1 MGMDAFTLHLELR
14 NALSLSDELGR
25 HEHAIGNDS
34 LAGQLAALRTALGEL
49 ERDVGRSHERSV
61 SPNPTLV
68 ERLERGLAVLRDRL
82 EEIPAAL
89 RPRLGQLLASVER
102 IIFVEVR
109 PRSPIPSKP
118 LLGVLPLG
126 RVIPQDVH
134 SVMDYLVAAAYLAS
148 ARLATTKRGRA
159 VGMFLGANVGGVSL
173 LTDYR
178 LSAAKVI
185 PIEVHEVLDH
195 VSGAGAVAAPFVL
208 GYAKKDRVAAAI
220 QIAAG
225 IGTILASLFTDYRAA
240 RGVGRA
246 IRSRGGPQ
254 AGRFKKQRV
263 PEAQRPL
270 EGLSSPSV
278 LPRLDV

>member
-1 MGMDAFTLHLELR
+1 MDAFTLHLELR

-49 ERDVGRSHERSV
+49 ERDVGRSHDRNV

-68 ERLERGLAVLRDRL
+68 ERLERGLHVLRDRL
-82 EEIPAAL
+82 EEIPAVL

-102 IIFVEVR
+102 IIFAELR

-118 LLGVLPLG
+118 LLGILPLK
-126 RVIPQDVH
+126 RLIPQDVH
-134 SVMDYLVAAAYLAS
+134 SVMDYLVSAAYLVS
-148 ARLATTKRGRA
+148 ARLATTKRARA
-159 VGMFLGANVGGVSL
+159 VGLLLGSNVGGVSL

-195 VSGAGAVAAPFVL
+195 VSGAGGAAAPFVL
-208 GYAKKDRVAAAI
+208 GYAKKDRIAATI

-246 IRSRGGPQ
+246 IRSRGGPY
-254 AGRFKKQRV
+254 AGRYKKQRV
-263 PEAQRPL
+263 PEVQRPL
-270 EGLSSPSV
+270 EGLSSPSFI
-278 LPRLDV
+278 PRLEV

>member
-1 MGMDAFTLHLELR
+1 MDAFTLHLELR

-49 ERDVGRSHERSV
+49 EREAGRSHEAQV
-61 SPNPTLV
+61 PPNPTLI
-68 ERLERGLAVLRDRL
+68 ERLERGLGVLRDRL
-82 EEIPAAL
+82 EEVPATL

-102 IIFVEVR
+102 IIFVELR
-109 PRSPIPSKP
+109 PRAPIPSKP
-118 LLGVLPLG
+118 LLGALPLK

-134 SVMDYLVAAAYLAS
+134 SVMDYLVAGAYFVSASLAK
-148 ARLATTKRGRA
+148 TKRARA
-159 VGMFLGANVGGVSL
+159 VGLLLGANVGGVSL
-173 LTDYR
+173 LTDYK

-195 VSGAGAVAAPFVL
+195 ASGAQAAAAPFLL

-220 QIAAG
+220 QIVAG
-225 IGTILASLFTDYRAA
+225 LGTILASLFTDYRAS
-240 RGVGRA
+240 RGVGWA
-246 IRSRGGPQ
+246 IRSRGGPL
-254 AGRFKKQRV
+254 AGRFKKARV

-270 EGLSSPSV
+270 EGLANPSV
-278 LPRLDV
+278 LPRLHV

>member
-1 MGMDAFTLHLELR
+1 MDAFTLHLELR

-89 RPRLGQLLASVER
+89 RPRLGQLLACVER

-109 PRSPIPSKP
+109 PRAPVPSKP
-118 LLGVLPLG
+118 LLGVLPLK
-126 RVIPQDVH
+126 RIIPQDVH

-148 ARLATTKRGRA
+148 ARLATTQRARA

-246 IRSRGGPQ
+246 IRSRGGPK

-263 PEAQRPL
+263 GEVQRPL
-270 EGLSSPSV
+270 EGLSSPSYI
-278 LPRLDV
+278 PRLDV